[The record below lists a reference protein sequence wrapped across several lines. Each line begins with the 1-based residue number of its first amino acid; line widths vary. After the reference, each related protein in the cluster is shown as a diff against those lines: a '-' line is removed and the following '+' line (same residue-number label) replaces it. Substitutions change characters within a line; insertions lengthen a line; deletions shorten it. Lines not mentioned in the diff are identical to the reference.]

1 MHLAFGITCA
11 DRTPTYRI
19 GNVLRAGRL
28 QKLRRGRQS
37 FIKHTEQGVAGQ
49 QQTFLDIAG
58 AVDVRIV
65 DQTLPTDRGARLL
78 EVHAHHNQQFTAQLV
93 LQSGKTAGVIK
104 RSRRIVHGTGADNHQ
119 QTVVLAI
126 QASANLIARIG
137 DDLLGLFAQRQLP
150 QHLSRGGQHFEFKH
164 TAVHDAAD
172 ADLILPTWHVRG
184 D

>member
-1 MHLAFGITCA
+1 M
-11 DRTPTYRI
+11 
-19 GNVLRAGRL
+19 
-28 QKLRRGRQS
+28 
-37 FIKHTEQGVAGQ
+37 AGQ

-65 DQTLPTDRGARLL
+65 DQALPTDRGARLL

-150 QHLSRGGQHFEFKH
+150 QHLSRGGQHFKFKH

-172 ADLILPTWHVRG
+172 ADLVLPTWHVRG